1 MEKFKELLKDI
12 RPRSFGPY
20 VAAILVFL
28 LLTIVYVRPVL
39 EGQQLLQPDI
49 VNWQG
54 MAQEIQEHRE
64 ETGEEP
70 LWTNSMFGGMPAF
83 QISVQWAHNIA
94 DFFHDVMTLW
104 LPRPADMIFLYFA
117 GFFIFLLMLKISPWI
132 ALAGAVGFAFSS
144 YHFIIIEAGHNSK
157 AVAIG
162 YMAPVLGA
170 IIYTFRGKL
179 QAGGL
184 LFAIFM
190 ALQLYANHFQ
200 MTYYL
205 GFIVAFYGLFQLIR
219 HYQEKQLPDFA
230 KKLGVLVLGLVLAI
244 GVNIGNFWG
253 TYAYTS
259 ETMRGG
265 TELTIRNEPVTAGLD
280 RDYITAWSYGVGETF
295 TLLIPNAKGGA
306 TGQLGAN
313 EKALEEVDPRYQ
325 QAVAQA
331 NHYWGDQ
338 PFTSGPVYVGAV
350 VLFFFFLALFYV
362 KGPLKWAL
370 LAATVLSV
378 MLAWGKNFMP
388 LTDFFIDFV
397 PGYNK
402 FRAVSMTLVIA
413 ELCIP
418 ALAFLGVYK
427 LYQNP
432 GSLSFRSKAFITAT
446 SLTAGVAFLFYLA
459 PRLFFSFISEMEA
472 EQFAGMAAQDP
483 AMSAQINEYVQNL
496 EQARIS
502 VFRSDAFRSFLFV
515 AAAAVITLFF
525 AYQRLAKMAFVALV
539 VVLITIDMWPVNR
552 RYLNDDDFEPRRRVE
567 RPYPMR
573 PADQHILEDD
583 DIFRVLDIT
592 ENTFNSART
601 AYYHHAIGGYHGA
614 KLQRY
619 QDLIDFHI
627 RHEMETLQQLLN
639 RGVNQAQIEQ
649 HLRDKHVLNMLNTR
663 YILHHP
669 ETPPVR
675 NLHAAGNAWLVS
687 DYEIVPDADEEL
699 LALEEIN
706 PAEKAVIDQRFAKHL
721 EEADIGDDPAADISL
736 VDYQP
741 NKLKYKY
748 NSNAQQLAI
757 FSEIYYPD
765 GWQVTINGE
774 ETDHFRANYILRA
787 MVLPPGEYTIEFSF
801 KPRSYYTGQYIA
813 LAFSM
818 ILAAGI
824 IAYAIIQWRK
834 MIKDRKTKRQKD
846 EMTKRQNV

>member
-1 MEKFKELLKDI
+1 MENIKVILKDFH
-12 RPRSFGPY
+12 PRSMSPY
-20 VAAILVFL
+20 LVAIIIFL
-28 LLTIVYVRPVL
+28 LLSIVYVSPVL
-39 EGQQLLQPDI
+39 EGQKLLQHDI

-83 QISVQWAHNIA
+83 QISVQWANNIA

-117 GFFIFLLMLKISPWI
+117 GFFIFLLMLKINPWV

-162 YMAPVLGA
+162 YMAPVLGS
-170 IIYTFRGKL
+170 IIYAFRGRL
-179 QAGGL
+179 WAGGL

-190 ALQLYANHFQ
+190 GLQLYANHYQ
-200 MTYYL
+200 ITYYL
-205 GFIVAFYGLFQLIR
+205 GFIVAFYGLFQLME
-219 HYQEKQLPDFA
+219 HYKQKLLPDFL
-230 KKLGVLVLGLVLAI
+230 KKLGVLVAGLIIAI
-244 GVNIGNFWG
+244 GINIGNFWA
-253 TYAYTS
+253 TYSYAS

-265 TELTIRNEPVTAGLD
+265 TELTIRDEPVTEGLD
-280 RDYITAWSYGVGETF
+280 KDYITAWSYGIGETF
-295 TLLIPNAKGGA
+295 TLLVPNAKGGA
-306 TGQLGAN
+306 TGQLGMN
-313 EKALEEVDPRYQ
+313 EDAMKEVDTRFR

-350 VLFFFFLALFYV
+350 VLFFFILALFYV

-370 LAATVLSV
+370 LAATILSI
-378 MLAWGKNFMP
+378 MLAWGKNFIP
-388 LTDFFIDFV
+388 LTDFFIDYV

-418 ALAFLGVYK
+418 ALAFLGLYK

-432 GSLSFRSKAFITAT
+432 GSLTFRSRAFLLAS
-446 SLTAGVAFLFYLA
+446 SLTAGLALLFYLA
-459 PRLFFSFISEMEA
+459 PRLFFSFISKMEA
-472 EQFAGMAAQDP
+472 DQFAGMAAQDP

-502 VFRSDAFRSFLFV
+502 IFRSDALRSFLFT
-515 AAAAVITLFF
+515 AAAAIATLLF
-525 AYQRLAKMAFVALV
+525 AYQRLFKIAFVALL
-539 VVLITIDMWPVNR
+539 VVLITSDMWPVNR
-552 RYLNDDDFEPRRRVE
+552 RYLNNDDFEPRRRVE

-573 PADQHILEDD
+573 PADQYILEDD
-583 DIFRVLDIT
+583 DTFRVLDIT

-649 HLRDKHVLNMLNTR
+649 QLQDKNVLNMLNTR

-675 NLHAAGNAWLVS
+675 NPHAAGNAWFIS
-687 DYEIVPDADEEL
+687 DFEIVPNADEEL

-721 EEADIGDDPAADISL
+721 EEGDIGEDPAADIYL

-741 NKLKYKY
+741 NRLEYKY
-748 NSNAQQLAI
+748 NSNVQQLAI

-801 KPRSYYTGQYIA
+801 KPRPYYTGQYIA
-813 LAFSM
+813 LAFSV

-824 IAYAIIQWRK
+824 IAYAVIQWRK
-834 MIKDRKTKRQKD
+834 VIRKRK
-846 EMTKRQNV
+846 

>member
-1 MEKFKELLKDI
+1 MENIKDLFKDM
-12 RPRSFGPY
+12 RPESVGPY

-39 EGQQLLQPDI
+39 EGQQLLQTDI
-49 VNWQG
+49 INWQG

-83 QISVQWAHNIA
+83 QISVQWANNIA
-94 DFFHDVMTLW
+94 GFFHDVMTLW

-117 GFFIFLLMLKISPWI
+117 GFFIFLLLLKINPWI

-170 IIYTFRGKL
+170 IIYTFRGRL
-179 QAGGL
+179 LAGGL

-190 ALQLYANHFQ
+190 ALQLYANHYQ

-205 GFIVAFYGLFQLIR
+205 GFIVVFYGISQLIT

-230 KKLGVLVLGLVLAI
+230 RKLGVLVLGLVLAI

-253 TYAYTS
+253 TYSYTS

-265 TELTIRNEPVTAGLD
+265 TELTIRDEPVTAGLD
-280 RDYITAWSYGVGETF
+280 RDYITAWSYGIGETF

-306 TGQLGAN
+306 TGQLGTSEA
-313 EKALEEVDPRYQ
+313 ALEDVDPRWR

-370 LAATVLSV
+370 VAATILSI

-388 LTDFFIDFV
+388 LTDFFIDYV

-418 ALAFLGVYK
+418 ALAFLG
-427 LYQNP
+427 LYRFYRNP
-432 GSLSFRSKAFITAT
+432 GTLSFKSKAFLAA
-446 SLTAGVAFLFYLA
+446 SGLTAGIALLFYVA
-459 PRLFFSFISEMEA
+459 PRLFFSFISDMEA
-472 EQFAGMAAQDP
+472 EQLAGMAAQDP
-483 AMSAQINEYVQNL
+483 AMSAQVNEYIHNL

-502 VFRSDAFRSFLFV
+502 IFRSDALRSFFF
-515 AAAAVITLFF
+515 AAMAALITLLF
-525 AYQRLAKMAFVALV
+525 AYKRIGKALLPALV
-539 VVLITIDMWPVNR
+539 IILITVDMWPVNR

-567 RPYPMR
+567 RPFPLR
-573 PADQHILEDD
+573 AADQHILQDD
-583 DIFRVLDIT
+583 DVFRVLDLT
-592 ENTFNSART
+592 ENTFNSTRT
-601 AYYHHAIGGYHGA
+601 SYYHHSIGGYHGA

-627 RHEMETLQQLLN
+627 SQEMQLLQEQL
-639 RGVNQAQIEQ
+639 NQGASQAEIEAQLAETT
-649 HLRDKHVLNMLNTR
+649 VLNMLNTR
-663 YILHHP
+663 YVIHHP
-669 ETPPVR
+669 QTPPIS
-675 NLHAAGNAWLVS
+675 NPHAAGNAWTVS
-687 DYEIVPDADEEL
+687 DYVVVENADEEL
-699 LALEEIN
+699 LALHDMDLVHEAI
-706 PAEKAVIDQRFAKHL
+706 IDERFAHYL
-721 EEADIGDDPAADISL
+721 EDVMLAEDPDASIGLI
-736 VDYQP
+736 DYQP
-741 NKLKYKY
+741 NRLEYAV
-748 NSNAQQLAI
+748 NTSSEQLAI

-765 GWQVTINGE
+765 GWEVTINGE
-774 ETDHFRANYILRA
+774 EAPHFRVNYILRA
-787 MVLPPGEYTIEFSF
+787 MVIPPGEHTVIFTF
-801 KPRSYYTGQYIA
+801 KPRPYYTGQYIA
-813 LAFSM
+813 LAFST
-818 ILAAGI
+818 ILVAGI
-824 IAYAIIQWRK
+824 IAYAVIQWRRI
-834 MIKDRKTKRQKD
+834 IKRKKS
-846 EMTKRQNV
+846 

>member
-1 MEKFKELLKDI
+1 MENIKDLFKDM
-12 RPRSFGPY
+12 RPESVGPY

-39 EGQQLLQPDI
+39 EGQQLLQTDI
-49 VNWQG
+49 INWQG

-83 QISVQWAHNIA
+83 QISVQWANNIA
-94 DFFHDVMTLW
+94 GFFHDVMTLW

-117 GFFIFLLMLKISPWI
+117 GFFIFLLLLKINPWI

-170 IIYTFRGKL
+170 IIYTFRGRL
-179 QAGGL
+179 LAGGL

-190 ALQLYANHFQ
+190 ALQLYANHYQ

-205 GFIVAFYGLFQLIR
+205 GFIVVFYGISQLIT

-230 KKLGVLVLGLVLAI
+230 RKLGVLVLGLVLAI

-253 TYAYTS
+253 TYSYTS

-265 TELTIRNEPVTAGLD
+265 TELTIRDEPVTAGLD
-280 RDYITAWSYGVGETF
+280 RDYITAWSYGIGETF

-306 TGQLGAN
+306 TGQLGTSEA
-313 EKALEEVDPRYQ
+313 ALEDVDPRWL

-370 LAATVLSV
+370 VAATILSI

-388 LTDFFIDFV
+388 LTDFFIDYV

-418 ALAFLGVYK
+418 ALAFLG
-427 LYQNP
+427 LYRFYRNP
-432 GSLSFRSKAFITAT
+432 GTLSFKSKAFLAA
-446 SLTAGVAFLFYLA
+446 SGLTAGIALLFYVA
-459 PRLFFSFISEMEA
+459 PRLFFSFISDMEA
-472 EQFAGMAAQDP
+472 EQLAGMAAQDP
-483 AMSAQINEYVQNL
+483 AMSAQVNEYIHNL

-502 VFRSDAFRSFLFV
+502 IFRSDALRSFFF
-515 AAAAVITLFF
+515 AAMAALITLLF
-525 AYQRLAKMAFVALV
+525 AYKRIGKALLPALV
-539 VVLITIDMWPVNR
+539 IILITVDMWPVNR

-567 RPYPMR
+567 RPFPMR
-573 PADQHILEDD
+573 AADQHILQDD
-583 DIFRVLDIT
+583 DVFRVLDLT
-592 ENTFNSART
+592 ENTFNSTRT
-601 AYYHHAIGGYHGA
+601 SYYHHSIGGYHGA

-627 RHEMETLQQLLN
+627 SQEMQLLQEQL
-639 RGVNQAQIEQ
+639 NQGASQAEIEAQLAETT
-649 HLRDKHVLNMLNTR
+649 VLNMLNTR
-663 YILHHP
+663 YVIHHP
-669 ETPPVR
+669 QTPPIS
-675 NLHAAGNAWLVS
+675 NPHAAGNAWTVS
-687 DYEIVPDADEEL
+687 DFVVVENADEEL
-699 LALEEIN
+699 LALHDMDLVHEAI
-706 PAEKAVIDQRFAKHL
+706 IDERFAHYL
-721 EEADIGDDPAADISL
+721 EDVMLAEDPDASIGLI
-736 VDYQP
+736 DYQP
-741 NKLKYKY
+741 NRLEYAV
-748 NSNAQQLAI
+748 NTSSEQLAI

-765 GWQVTINGE
+765 GWEVTINGE
-774 ETDHFRANYILRA
+774 EAPHFRVNYILRA
-787 MVLPPGEYTIEFSF
+787 MVIPPGEHTVIFTF
-801 KPRSYYTGQYIA
+801 KPRPYYTGQYIA
-813 LAFSM
+813 LAFST
-818 ILAAGI
+818 ILVAGI
-824 IAYAIIQWRK
+824 IAYAVIQWRRI
-834 MIKDRKTKRQKD
+834 IKRKKS
-846 EMTKRQNV
+846 

>member
-1 MEKFKELLKDI
+1 MENIKDLFKDM
-12 RPRSFGPY
+12 RPESVGPY

-39 EGQQLLQPDI
+39 EGQQLLQTDI
-49 VNWQG
+49 INWQG

-83 QISVQWAHNIA
+83 QISVQWANNIA
-94 DFFHDVMTLW
+94 GFFHDVMTLW

-117 GFFIFLLMLKISPWI
+117 GFFIFLLLLKINPWI

-170 IIYTFRGKL
+170 IIYTFRGRL
-179 QAGGL
+179 LAGGL

-190 ALQLYANHFQ
+190 ALQLYANHYQ

-205 GFIVAFYGLFQLIR
+205 GFIVVFYGISQLIT

-230 KKLGVLVLGLVLAI
+230 RKLGVLVLGLVLAI

-253 TYAYTS
+253 TYSYTS

-265 TELTIRNEPVTAGLD
+265 TELTIRDEPVTAGLD
-280 RDYITAWSYGVGETF
+280 RDYITAWSYGIGETF

-306 TGQLGAN
+306 TGQLGTSEA
-313 EKALEEVDPRYQ
+313 ALEDVDPRWR

-370 LAATVLSV
+370 VAATILSI

-388 LTDFFIDFV
+388 LTDFFIDYV

-418 ALAFLGVYK
+418 ALAFLG
-427 LYQNP
+427 LYRFYRNP
-432 GSLSFRSKAFITAT
+432 GTLSFKSKAFLAA
-446 SLTAGVAFLFYLA
+446 SGLTAGIALLFYVA
-459 PRLFFSFISEMEA
+459 PRLFFSFISDMEA
-472 EQFAGMAAQDP
+472 EQLAGMAAQDP
-483 AMSAQINEYVQNL
+483 AMSAQVNEYIHNL

-502 VFRSDAFRSFLFV
+502 IFRSDALRSFFF
-515 AAAAVITLFF
+515 AAMAALITLLF
-525 AYQRLAKMAFVALV
+525 AYKRIGKALLPALV
-539 VVLITIDMWPVNR
+539 IILITVDMWPVNR

-567 RPYPMR
+567 RPFPMR
-573 PADQHILEDD
+573 AADQHILQDD
-583 DIFRVLDIT
+583 DVFRVLDLT
-592 ENTFNSART
+592 ENTFNSTRT
-601 AYYHHAIGGYHGA
+601 SYYHHSIGGYHGA

-627 RHEMETLQQLLN
+627 SQEMQLLQEQL
-639 RGVNQAQIEQ
+639 NQGASQAEIEAQLAETT
-649 HLRDKHVLNMLNTR
+649 VLNMLNTR
-663 YILHHP
+663 YVIHHP
-669 ETPPVR
+669 QTPPIS
-675 NLHAAGNAWLVS
+675 NPHAAGNAWTVS
-687 DYEIVPDADEEL
+687 DYVVVENADEEL
-699 LALEEIN
+699 LALHDMDLVHEAI
-706 PAEKAVIDQRFAKHL
+706 IDERFAHYL
-721 EEADIGDDPAADISL
+721 EDVMLAEDPDASIGLI
-736 VDYQP
+736 DYQP
-741 NKLKYKY
+741 NRLEYAV
-748 NSNAQQLAI
+748 NTSSEQLAI

-765 GWQVTINGE
+765 GWEVTINGE
-774 ETDHFRANYILRA
+774 EAPHFRVNYILRA
-787 MVLPPGEYTIEFSF
+787 MVIPPGEHTVIFTF
-801 KPRSYYTGQYIA
+801 KPRPYYTGQYIA
-813 LAFSM
+813 LAFST
-818 ILAAGI
+818 ILVAGI
-824 IAYAIIQWRK
+824 IAYAVIQWRRI
-834 MIKDRKTKRQKD
+834 IKRKKS
-846 EMTKRQNV
+846 

>member
-1 MEKFKELLKDI
+1 MENIKAILKDFH
-12 RPRSFGPY
+12 PRSMSPY
-20 VAAILVFL
+20 LVAIILFL
-28 LLTIVYVRPVL
+28 LLSIVYVSPVL
-39 EGQQLLQPDI
+39 EGQKLLQTDI

-83 QISVQWAHNIA
+83 QISVQWANNIA

-104 LPRPADMIFLYFA
+104 LPRPADMIFLYFI
-117 GFFIFLLMLKISPWI
+117 GFFIFLLMLKINPWI

-179 QAGGL
+179 MAGGL

-190 ALQLYANHFQ
+190 GLQLYANHYQ
-200 MTYYL
+200 ITYYL
-205 GFIVAFYGLFQLIR
+205 GLIVTFYGLFQLIE
-219 HYQEKQLPDFA
+219 HYKQKLLTDFL
-230 KKLGVLVLGLVLAI
+230 KKLGVLLIGLIIAVGI
-244 GVNIGNFWG
+244 NIGNFWG
-253 TYAYTS
+253 TYSYAS

-265 TELTIRNEPVTAGLD
+265 TELTVRDEPVTSGLD
-280 RDYITAWSYGVGETF
+280 RDYITAWSYGIGETF
-295 TLLIPNAKGGA
+295 TLLVPNAKGGA
-306 TGQLGAN
+306 SGQLGMN
-313 EKALEEVDPRYQ
+313 EDAMEEVDPRYQ

-362 KGPLKWAL
+362 KGPLKWTL
-370 LAATVLSV
+370 LAATILSI

-388 LTDFFIDFV
+388 LTDFFIDYV

-418 ALAFLGVYK
+418 ALAFLGLYK

-432 GSLSFRSKAFITAT
+432 GSLTFRSRAFLVA
-446 SLTAGVAFLFYLA
+446 SGLTAGLALLFYLA

-472 EQFAGMAAQDP
+472 DQFAGMVAQDP
-483 AMSAQINEYVQNL
+483 AMSTQINEYVQNL
-496 EQARIS
+496 EQARITI
-502 VFRSDAFRSFLFV
+502 FRSDALRSFLFA
-515 AAAAVITLFF
+515 AAAAVVTLLF
-525 AYQRLAKMAFVALV
+525 AYQRLAKVAFVALV

-573 PADQHILEDD
+573 PADQYILEDD
-583 DIFRVLDIT
+583 DTFRVLDIT

-627 RHEMETLQQLLN
+627 RHEMETLQRLLN

-675 NLHAAGNAWLVS
+675 NPHAAGNAWFVS
-687 DYEIVPDADEEL
+687 DFEIVPNADEEIL
-699 LALEEIN
+699 SLEDIN
-706 PAEKAVIDQRFAKHL
+706 PAEKAVVDQRFANHL
-721 EEADIGDDPAADISL
+721 EKTDFGNDPDADIIL
-736 VDYQP
+736 VNYQP
-741 NKLKYKY
+741 NMLEYKY
-748 NSNAQQLAI
+748 NSNVQQLAI

-774 ETDHFRANYILRA
+774 ETGHFRANYILRA

-801 KPRSYYTGQYIA
+801 KPRPYYTGQYIA

-824 IAYAIIQWRK
+824 IAYAVIQWRR
-834 MIKDRKTKRQKD
+834 IIRKRK
-846 EMTKRQNV
+846 